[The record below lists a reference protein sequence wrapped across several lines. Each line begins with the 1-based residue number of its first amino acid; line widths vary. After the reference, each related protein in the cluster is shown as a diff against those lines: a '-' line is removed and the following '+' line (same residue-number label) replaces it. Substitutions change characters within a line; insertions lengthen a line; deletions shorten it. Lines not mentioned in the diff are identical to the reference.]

1 MNLGIWAWLYNWRER
16 KRIRKA
22 IDNEEMESFL
32 VHLPMVKIFVFSLIP
47 VKSFDPIPL
56 SLDALKGGN
65 ISKIYLD
72 GW

>member
-32 VHLPMVKIFVFSLIP
+32 VHLPMVKFVFILTP
-47 VKSFDPIPL
+47 FKSFDPISL

-65 ISKIYLD
+65 ISKIYSD

>member
-32 VHLPMVKIFVFSLIP
+32 VHLPMVKFVYILIP
-47 VKSFDPIPL
+47 FKSFDPIPL
-56 SLDALKGGN
+56 GLDALKGGN
-65 ISKIYLD
+65 TSKIYSD

>member
-22 IDNEEMESFL
+22 IDNEEIESFL
-32 VHLPMVKIFVFSLIP
+32 VHLPMVNFVFILIP

>member
-32 VHLPMVKIFVFSLIP
+32 VHLPMVINILFLIP

-65 ISKIYLD
+65 ISKIYVD
-72 GW
+72 GK

>member
-1 MNLGIWAWLYNWRER
+1 VNLGIWAWLYNWRER

-32 VHLPMVKIFVFSLIP
+32 VHLPMVKFVFILIP
-47 VKSFDPIPL
+47 FKSFDPIPL
-56 SLDALKGGN
+56 SLDALKGGD
-65 ISKIYLD
+65 ISKIYSD